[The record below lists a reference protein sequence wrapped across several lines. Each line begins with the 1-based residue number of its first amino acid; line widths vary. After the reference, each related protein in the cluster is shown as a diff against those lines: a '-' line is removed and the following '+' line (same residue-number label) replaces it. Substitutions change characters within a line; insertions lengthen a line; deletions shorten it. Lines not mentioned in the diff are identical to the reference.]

1 MTLKSPLLYGLFA
14 CVQVIDNVCYR
25 HMGHGYFLEDGAE
38 EDTVFDGNLAVSTL
52 RGTGNVEP
60 MDLG

>member
-1 MTLKSPLLYGLFA
+1 
-14 CVQVIDNVCYR
+14 VIDNVCYR

-60 MDLG
+60 MDLGYVTFNAIAFSVNS